1 MTAPSEFDSALREA
15 ERGLAAAATAEDVR
29 STWRKHLGVLGHRA
43 LGRLL
48 LGRPAEELA
57 ARRAAR
63 ADGD

>member
-1 MTAPSEFDSALREA
+1 MTTPSEFDSALREA
-15 ERGLAAAATAEDVR
+15 ERGLAAAASADDVR
-29 STWRKHLGVLGHRA
+29 GIWRKHLAALGHRA

-63 ADGD
+63 ANGD